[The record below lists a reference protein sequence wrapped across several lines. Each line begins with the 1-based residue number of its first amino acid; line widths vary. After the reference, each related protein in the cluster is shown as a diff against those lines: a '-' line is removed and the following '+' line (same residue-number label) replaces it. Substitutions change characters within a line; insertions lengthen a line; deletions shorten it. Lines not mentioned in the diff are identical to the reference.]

1 MKQKIIIWLSIIL
14 LLVVVAFMVMDFF
27 YQPKNSSENPYELKL
42 DKLKHIDT
50 ALIKYRVVNTIKPE
64 LNQLHAIT
72 IDKDDNIY
80 IAGSGLCVYDGNLKF
95 KTKFAEGKEIRCVAV
110 DGGLIYLGVQ
120 NHIEVLDRNGKAIS
134 EWIPINEKSVMTSI
148 AVTDKYVYVA
158 DAGNRLVY
166 QYNSKGEL
174 IKEIGKKNPEK
185 GIQGFIIPSPYF
197 DLLIGREGE
206 LWVVNPGRHQFECY
220 NEKGEQ
226 VSSWAK
232 TSMDVDGFCGCCN
245 PSNIAMLSDGS
256 FVTSEKAIE
265 RVKIHQPTGE
275 FKCVVASPESF
286 IEGTKGIDLAVDSK
300 ERIYVLDPEKKEINI
315 YIKK

>member
-1 MKQKIIIWLSIIL
+1 MKQKIIIWASVLL

-80 IAGSGLCVYDGNLKF
+80 IAGSGLCVYDGNLKY
-95 KTKFAEGKEIRCVAV
+95 KTKFTEGKDIRCIAI
-110 DGGLIYLGVQ
+110 DEGHIYLGVQ
-120 NHIEVLDRNGKAIS
+120 NHIEVLDSNGKVIS
-134 EWIPINEKSVMTSI
+134 EWKPVNEKSLITST
-148 AVTDKYVYVA
+148 AVTDKYVYIA
-158 DAGNRLVY
+158 DAGNRMVY
-166 QYNSKGEL
+166 QYNLKGEF
-174 IKEIGKKNPEK
+174 IKEFGKKNPEK

-206 LWVVNPGRHQFECY
+206 LWVVNPGRHQFESY
-220 NEKGEQ
+220 NENGDQ
-226 VSSWAK
+226 ISSWAK
-232 TSMDVDGFCGCCN
+232 TSMSIEGFSGCCN

-256 FVTSEKAIE
+256 FITSEKGIE
-265 RVKIHQPTGE
+265 RVKIHHPWGE
-275 FKCVVASPESF
+275 FNSVVASPESF
-286 IEGTKGIDLAVDSK
+286 VEGTQGIDLAVDSK
-300 ERIYVLDPEKKEINI
+300 DRIYVLDPEKKEINI